1 MGDHSSIVG
10 FYIVLILLV
19 AIIIGIFVLYEKKK
33 RKKNTLRFKEFSNNY
48 TITEKDLRSV
58 PRVLIP
64 DNISVQVK
72 LGEKEYSGLKGKV
85 VDMSLS
91 GFRVSFKSPFKAIPE
106 DQIFNNITITSPI
119 SKVSVKSLKIVR
131 IENSVK
137 KVVFAL
143 YIREIDEDGYK
154 ELKNTMIY
162 FEKFSEHEN

>member
-1 MGDHSSIVG
+1 MGDHSSITG
-10 FYIVLILLV
+10 FYAIMILFIAL
-19 AIIIGIFVLYEKKK
+19 IIGIFILYERKKK
-33 RKKNTLRFKEFSNNY
+33 KKDTLRFKEFSSSY
-48 TITEKDLRSV
+48 KITEKDLRSV

-64 DNISVQVK
+64 DNINVSVK
-72 LGEKEYSGLKGKV
+72 LSEKEYSGVKGRV
-85 VDMSLS
+85 VDLSLS
-91 GFRVSFKSPFKAIPE
+91 GLRVSFKSPFKAIPE

-119 SKVSVKSLKIVR
+119 SKISVKSLKIVR